1 MAKGSSKPVKKA
13 RHTSVKTRA
22 YLFARAAGRCE
33 FDNCGR
39 YLLEH
44 YPTFTPGNFA
54 EQAHIWAFSEA
65 GPRGN
70 TGLEAGADLNGFEN
84 LMLLCKPCHKLID
97 EHPER
102 YTVEVLRSFKRA
114 HEDAVFERTGLK
126 RDSSTVAL
134 VMKANIGDQR
144 VVITAP
150 HMQDAVKP
158 RYLSPRAVH
167 EIDLTSLR
175 DRVPDVGYLQVAADQ
190 IRESVQ
196 RLYETTFDGAPAT
209 HVSVFA
215 LAPIPLLIFLGSCIS
230 NKVSTDLFQRH
241 RDTEDWVW
249 KAEGPLAGFE
259 MQVAQVGTEPSRVA
273 LILSLS
279 GQIRRPD
286 LPESIDERFT
296 VYELRL
302 TSEEPNPR
310 FLRTRQDLEA
320 FRDAY
325 SRALRAVG
333 GDHEELKEIHL
344 FPAVP
349 APIAVAVGRDLLPKV
364 DPTLVIYDNNKNEGG
379 FTRTLEANVQ

>member
-1 MAKGSSKPVKKA
+1 
-13 RHTSVKTRA
+13 
-22 YLFARAAGRCE
+22 
-33 FDNCGR
+33 
-39 YLLEH
+39 
-44 YPTFTPGNFA
+44 
-54 EQAHIWAFSEA
+54 
-65 GPRGN
+65 
-70 TGLEAGADLNGFEN
+70 
-84 LMLLCKPCHKLID
+84 
-97 EHPER
+97 
-102 YTVEVLRSFKRA
+102 
-114 HEDAVFERTGLK
+114 
-126 RDSSTVAL
+126 
-134 VMKANIGDQR
+134 
-144 VVITAP
+144 
-150 HMQDAVKP
+150 
-158 RYLSPRAVH
+158 
-167 EIDLTSLR
+167 
-175 DRVPDVGYLQVAADQ
+175 
-190 IRESVQ
+190 
-196 RLYETTFDGAPAT
+196 
-209 HVSVFA
+209 
-215 LAPIPLLIFLGSCIS
+215 
-230 NKVSTDLFQRH
+230 
-241 RDTEDWVW
+241 
-249 KAEGPLAGFE
+249 
-259 MQVAQVGTEPSRVA
+259 VA

>member
-1 MAKGSSKPVKKA
+1 MPKRIRKPIKKA
-13 RHTSVKTRA
+13 RKISTKTRA

-33 FDNCGR
+33 FDNCGH

-54 EQAHIWAFSEA
+54 EQAHIWAFSED

-70 TGLEAGADLNGFEN
+70 AGLETGADLNGFEN

-97 EHPER
+97 DHPDR
-102 YTVEVLRSFKRA
+102 YTVEILRSFKRA

-134 VMKANIGDQR
+134 VMKANIGEQR
-144 VVITAP
+144 VIIPAP
-150 HMQDAVKP
+150 QLQDAVKP
-158 RYLSPRAVH
+158 RYLSPRAIH

-175 DRVPDVGYLQVAADQ
+175 DRVPERRYIDVAIDE
-190 IRESVQ
+190 IRDGVK
-196 RLYETTFDGAPAT
+196 RLYETTFDGEPAT
-209 HVSVFA
+209 HVSVFG

-241 RDTEDWVW
+241 RDTEDWAW
-249 KAEGPLAGFE
+249 KTAGPLAVFATKA
-259 MQVAQVGTEPSRVA
+259 AQNGTNGACVA
-273 LILSLS
+273 LLLSLS
-279 GQIRRPD
+279 GRVQLSSLPD
-286 LPESIDERFT
+286 DIDERFT
-296 VYELRL
+296 VYELAL
-302 TSEEPNPR
+302 ASEKPNPR

-320 FRDAY
+320 FRAAY
-325 SRALRAVG
+325 SQTLRAIQAE
-333 GDHEELKEIHL
+333 HEDLKQIHV

-349 APIAVAVGRDLLPKV
+349 APVAVAMGRDLLAKV

-379 FTRTLEANVQ
+379 FTRTLEVNER